1 MGAHVSAPKVI
12 PPPEAAAEPVP
23 DISHNGNAVIQEEAP
38 RRPGRKSTLRQ
49 PIIDLLREHQEGLT
63 AVQIKVL
70 LGVDKNI
77 GDTLA
82 GMVRN
87 HVIEKRGSGQAV
99 RYLAGA
105 AEGKD
110 TRERSQP
117 KRRAIRRG

>member
-1 MGAHVSAPKVI
+1 M
-12 PPPEAAAEPVP
+12 
-23 DISHNGNAVIQEEAP
+23 
-38 RRPGRKSTLRQ
+38 RQ

-82 GMVRN
+82 GMVRD
-87 HVIEKRGSGQAV
+87 HVIEKQGSGNAV
-99 RYLAGA
+99 RYLAEGA
-105 AEGKD
+105 RPKD
-110 TRERSQP
+110 TRERSKP